1 MKDKRTTVLIALL
14 AVLAGILVIT
24 RLTSSGPVKNAQAPV
39 RAADKKTA
47 RAGMPKEGVKVDL
60 DLLGKPKENYL
71 ASKNIFNPV
80 YEKPSL
86 QRRGGN
92 ARGRGPGNKV
102 TVTPLKALPPPPP
115 PKTQAEIDMD
125 NAREEMKKLKVLGFL
140 KRKGRMDVFLSL
152 GSENY
157 VVAKGD
163 NITKQYYLTDVAK
176 DSVTVSDRKTGIAV
190 KLNTDFSRDASS
202 KIVPSPGFGGAGAG
216 GGPQRYPNPF
226 VGRQAGPPG
235 GNFAR
240 PGNVP
245 GPQGMAQQ
253 GGMARPGNAPGPQGM
268 VQPGNAQRSWPDPLN
283 NFSTR

>member
-24 RLTSSGPVKNAQAPV
+24 RFTSSGPVKNAQAPV
-39 RAADKKTA
+39 RASDKKA
-47 RAGMPKEGVKVDL
+47 SRAGMAKEGVKVDL
-60 DLLGKPKENYL
+60 GLLGKPKEDYQ

-86 QRRGGN
+86 PRRSGK
-92 ARGRGPGNKV
+92 AGRGQGNTV

-115 PKTQAEIDMD
+115 PKTQAEIDME

-140 KRKGRMDVFLSL
+140 KRKGKMDVFLSL
-152 GSENY
+152 GTENY

-163 NITKQYYLTDVAK
+163 NITKQYYLTDVSK
-176 DSVTVSDRKTGIAV
+176 DSLTVSDRKTGIAV

-202 KIVPSPGFGGAGAG
+202 KIVPSPGFGGAG

-226 VGRQAGPPG
+226 VGRPLVPPG
-235 GNFAR
+235 PAGGNYAR
-240 PGNVP
+240 PGYVP
-245 GPQGMAQQ
+245 RPQGMAQQ
-253 GGMARPGNAPGPQGM
+253 GNAPGPQGM
-268 VQPGNAQRSWPDPLN
+268 AQPGNAQRSSTDPLN